1 MRPSPAADPFRLID
15 AGEVGEAT
23 LAAQRIEAGA
33 RMRFAVAQALVQ
45 GRMTFHFQPVVR
57 ADRPGFPA
65 FFEMLA
71 RMQMPTGEV
80 IGAGAFLPQIEK
92 GPLGRI
98 IDRLALSEALAALAD
113 DPTLRLSVNMSPLS
127 MGDEEWLGIL
137 AAAHRGGTGV
147 CGRLILEITETAAMD
162 DAAQTIDFM
171 DHVRR
176 MGPTFAI
183 DDFGA
188 GTTGFR
194 HFRDFRFDMVK
205 IDGSFTDGV
214 HRSPDKRVL
223 MECLM
228 RLAQHFEMITV
239 AERVEDQADA
249 TWLRDAGVDC
259 LQGYLYGRP
268 AGRAEM
274 PPATGSTPRSAAG

>member
-1 MRPSPAADPFRLID
+1 MRPSPATDPFSLLDAADP
-15 AGEVGEAT
+15 GEA
-23 LAAQRIEAGA
+23 ARARSIEAGA
-33 RMRFAVAQALVQ
+33 RRRFAVAQALVQ

-71 RMQMPTGEV
+71 RMQMPTGE
-80 IGAGAFLPQIEK
+80 ILSAGAFVPHVEK

-98 IDRLALSEALAALAD
+98 IDRLALSEALAALAA
-113 DPTLRLSVNMSPLS
+113 DPTLRLSVNMSPHS

-162 DAAQTIDFM
+162 DPAQTIDFM

-176 MGPTFAI
+176 MGPAFAL

-205 IDGSFTDGV
+205 IDGGFVDGV
-214 HRSPDKRVL
+214 HGSPDKRVL
-223 MECLM
+223 LECLV
-228 RLAQHFEMITV
+228 RLARHFEMIAV
-239 AERVEDQADA
+239 AERVESEADA
-249 TWLRDAGVDC
+249 AWLREIGVDC

-268 AGRAEM
+268 ATRAEL
-274 PPATGSTPRSAAG
+274 PAAAGAPPRSAAG